1 MNQDSKMERILRF
14 VSTVISITSDVDF
27 FVSKIRL
34 KDVGRKKEMT
44 LFVQPSKN
52 KGYKFLD
59 VWQTSSITGHL
70 LTTD

>member
-34 KDVGRKKEMT
+34 KDVGRKKEMWHYLSNLQKT
-44 LFVQPSKN
+44 KVINFWMFGKRVQ
-52 KGYKFLD
+52 
-59 VWQTSSITGHL
+59 
-70 LTTD
+70 